1 MAGQSDVPPLP
12 PHPAPKK
19 MYELKSNLRTPPIV
33 SRPECLPELPGA
45 VTAAAAATKQ
55 RMFISKIYGCLTS
68 IRFGGHQ
75 RGNKRGCD
83 LMIQSFEGR
92 DPEQYVLP
100 ERDGPGLLPSNQKMV
115 GFLNGIFN
123 LRALWARCHCRWGR
137 IVGASSSSP
146 STPVSLK

>member
-1 MAGQSDVPPLP
+1 MPTWSPKVVQRGGVSDTPGRGACMSHEMEGQSGPMRTKIIKHGRPKRRPPTSSP
-12 PHPAPKK
+12 PRPKK

-45 VTAAAAATKQ
+45 VTAAAATKQ

-92 DPEQYVLP
+92 DP
-100 ERDGPGLLPSNQKMV
+100 
-115 GFLNGIFN
+115 
-123 LRALWARCHCRWGR
+123 RAVCT
-137 IVGASSSSP
+137 S
-146 STPVSLK
+146 